1 MRDGPARSSSIL
13 AVLIACF
20 AGPSFAQPAPLA
32 FWQPA
37 LATPAPDPA
46 SRWIRLGD
54 VRAQDGWFAAAAA
67 SYVAALAEG
76 ARAAAVSIRLGDAL
90 MADGQ
95 LLPAESAYRDAIAAA
110 SVAPATERDAAH
122 LDDPRGR
129 AHDLALA
136 CFGLAAALDRAGQ
149 ATSAR
154 LMAREALTADPTA
167 AVLEVAALPGSD
179 LHIAPEGEVFYRLGL
194 ARLAAARR
202 ADAAAA
208 FHEYLDRAPRSRWAE
223 AAQAHLAELEA
234 PAARR
239 PGQRPAGGARLLA
252 VATVLASGGAPA
264 PLIDAAWRDQAGIL
278 DDCLDAAA
286 GLARP
291 GGTMRL
297 AIEMEI
303 DRRGRVVS
311 ATAKLPVAGAGSL
324 ARCLEDAAR
333 GGLRLPA
340 SPGGRTTRA
349 RTELLLSF
357 PNP

>member
-1 MRDGPARSSSIL
+1 MLAAALACLPHVAPAQ
-13 AVLIACF
+13 A
-20 AGPSFAQPAPLA
+20 APLD

-46 SRWIRLGD
+46 RRWVQLGD
-54 VRAQDGWFAAAAA
+54 VRAREGRYAAAAT
-67 SYVAALAEG
+67 SYAAALAAG
-76 ARAAAVSIRLGDAL
+76 ATAPAVAIRLGDAL

-95 LLPAESAYRDAIAAA
+95 LLQAESAYRDAIASAA
-110 SVAPATERDAAH
+110 VIPPSERDSLR

-136 CFGLAAALDRAGQ
+136 CFGLAAALDRDGQ
-149 ATSAR
+149 AAPAR
-154 LMAREALTADPTA
+154 QMVREALAADPTA

-179 LHIAPEGEVFYRLGL
+179 VRIAPEGDVFYRLGL
-194 ARLAAARR
+194 ARLAGARR
-202 ADAAAA
+202 TDAAAA
-208 FHEYLDRAPRSRWAE
+208 FHEYIDRLPHSRWAD

-239 PGQRPAGGARLLA
+239 PGQRAAGGPRLVA
-252 VATVLASGGAPA
+252 VATVLASASAPA
-264 PLIDAAWRDQAGIL
+264 PLIDAAWREQASIL
-278 DDCLDAAA
+278 DDCFDAAGA
-286 GLARP
+286 LVRP
-291 GGTMRL
+291 GPAVRL

-311 ATAKLPVAGAGSL
+311 ATAKLPIPGADAL
-324 ARCLEDAAR
+324 ARCLEEAVR

-340 SPGGRTTRA
+340 LPGGRSTRA
-349 RTELLLSF
+349 RTELLVAV